1 MAYRESV
8 QNQELRDNLFGAQYF
23 WNIHENVGYGYKNN
37 KSDVLLV
44 QFLLNTWNRHKGYY
58 TRLLVPDGQFGGK
71 TWREIKTFQKGEE
84 EGRGMQTSDGCVT
97 AVNGS
102 RLLSPKAKTPY
113 TILVLNVVYINIF
126 RLYYPDIRKDPK
138 IPEPL
143 IPQLTGMPAMV

>member
-8 QNQELRDNLFGAQYF
+8 QNKELRDSLFGAQFF

-44 QFLLNTWNRHKGYY
+44 QFLLNTWNRYNGLN
-58 TRLLVPDGQFGGK
+58 TRLLVPDGQFGGN
-71 TWREIKTFQKGEE
+71 TWREIKTFQKEVGESF
-84 EGRGMQTSDGCVT
+84 QTSDGCVT
-97 AVNGS
+97 AVNGTK
-102 RLLSPKAKTPY
+102 LLSPKAKTPY
-113 TILVLNVVYINIF
+113 TILVLNMAYINIF

-143 IPQLTGMPAMV
+143 IPQLTGMPAVV